1 MSTNY
6 IIYSRSLSEAQSND
20 VNSGGWGSVIWG
32 NAYLDLGFLDRE
44 NLKSIEA
51 NLLTLHIF
59 GIYKRGYNIQL
70 KGDHDRGND
79 KKDWKA
85 QEILFRTCNIE
96 ADHPEVESFYQYD
109 RTPALSVGD
118 LAFLDDYS
126 QGWICCNIGWAKL
139 PKTICEHWRTNYMTD
154 DMKNWLADV
163 DQAEISDPLK
173 STVQEDLN
181 NIEVSALELVA
192 GNYHKGE
199 LFSDIQSIADD
210 ARRLKDRLQEAGA

>member
-6 IIYSRSLSEAQSND
+6 IIYSRSLSKTQCDD
-20 VNSGGWGSVIWG
+20 VNSGRGSLIWY
-32 NAYLDLGFLDRE
+32 NAYLDLGFLDR
-44 NLKSIEA
+44 NKIKSLEA

-70 KGDHDRGND
+70 KGEYNLGVDSIDNQ
-79 KKDWKA
+79 A
-85 QEILFRTCNIE
+85 LEIMFRTCNIE

-139 PKTICEHWRTNYMTD
+139 PRTICEHWRTNYFTD
-154 DMKNWLADV
+154 DMKSWLADV
-163 DQAEISDPLK
+163 DQ
-173 STVQEDLN
+173 V
-181 NIEVSALELVA
+181 EVLA
-192 GNYHKGE
+192 
-199 LFSDIQSIADD
+199 
-210 ARRLKDRLQEAGA
+210 

>member
-6 IIYSRSLSEAQSND
+6 IIYSRSLSKTQSND

-32 NAYLDLGFLDRE
+32 NAYLDLGFLDSNKTKE
-44 NLKSIEA
+44 NFSNFSIEA

-70 KGDHDRGND
+70 KGEYNLGVDSIDNQ
-79 KKDWKA
+79 A
-85 QEILFRTCNIE
+85 LEILFRTCNIE
-96 ADHPEVESFYQYD
+96 ADHPKVESFYQYD

-139 PKTICEHWRTNYMTD
+139 PKTICEHWRTNYFTD
-154 DMKNWLADV
+154 DMKSWLADV
-163 DQAEISDPLK
+163 DQAEVL
-173 STVQEDLN
+173 
-181 NIEVSALELVA
+181 A
-192 GNYHKGE
+192 
-199 LFSDIQSIADD
+199 
-210 ARRLKDRLQEAGA
+210 